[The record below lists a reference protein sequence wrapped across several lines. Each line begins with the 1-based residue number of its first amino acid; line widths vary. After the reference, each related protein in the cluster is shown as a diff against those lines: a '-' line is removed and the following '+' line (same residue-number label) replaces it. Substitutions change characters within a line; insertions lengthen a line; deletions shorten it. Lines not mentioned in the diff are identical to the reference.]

1 MNYNI
6 VMKRLVVFSLF
17 LTLQAQAAGIEFF
30 KKVFPSISSTKK
42 LAIEDP
48 IKEDSDNKTLLIAKD
63 ENGKKLGYIRDI
75 VTSTGCNDGCLP
87 VIFTLF
93 YKTDGTFLK
102 LLSKEGLTKKY
113 HAPFTSADYVNLEMI
128 ILRNPEIF
136 AQVAH
141 PKQMV
146 DAVTSETLK
155 EYKPHVVAKAAYT
168 TLRIN
173 IYFHHTN
180 DVIKKILDKKVSK

>member
-1 MNYNI
+1 MNYN
-6 VMKRLVVFSLF
+6 VAMKRLVVFSL
-17 LTLQAQAAGIEFF
+17 LLSLQTYAAGIEFF
-30 KKVFPSISSTKK
+30 KHVFPSIISTEK
-42 LAIEDP
+42 LTIEDP
-48 IKEDSDNKTLLIAKD
+48 IKVDSENKSLLIAKD
-63 ENGKKLGYIRDI
+63 KSGKKLGYIRDI

-93 YKTDGTFLK
+93 YKSDGSFIK
-102 LLSKEGLTKKY
+102 LLSKEGLTKRY

-180 DVIKKILDKKVSK
+180 TVIKKMLDKKDSK

>member
-1 MNYNI
+1 MR
-6 VMKRLVVFSLF
+6 RLIVFSLF
-17 LTLQAQAAGIEFF
+17 LTLQAHAAGIEFF
-30 KKVFPSISSTKK
+30 KQVFPSIISTEK
-42 LAIEDP
+42 LTIEDP
-48 IKEDSDNKTLLIAKD
+48 IKVDSDNKLILIAKD
-63 ENGKKLGYIRDI
+63 KSGKKLGYIRDI

-93 YKTDGTFLK
+93 YKIDGSFIK

-113 HAPFTSADYVNLEMI
+113 HESFSKSDYVNLEMI

-136 AQVAH
+136 AQVSH

-168 TLRIN
+168 TLRVN

-180 DVIKKILDKKVSK
+180 AVIKRMLNKKDRN